1 MKKTDKKLEK
11 QICQALTNACEA
23 AKVEVQGFQ
32 WLTHRVNYN
41 QFPDSLSV
49 ICFFDT
55 KANLKQAREHNK
67 DQFMVAL
74 IKNELEH
81 IDIRFK
87 DIKRHVFFDT
97 EKADL

>member
-1 MKKTDKKLEK
+1 
-11 QICQALTNACEA
+11 LTNACEA

-67 DQFMVAL
+67 DQLMVAL
-74 IKNELEH
+74 IKSELEH
-81 IDIRFK
+81 INIRFK
-87 DIKRHVFFDT
+87 DIKGHVFFDT
-97 EKADL
+97 EKVGF